1 MSSLISK
8 FTKSLD
14 RPLFS
19 TALIHLLFAGFCLLA
34 SLFDDRVL
42 LGLPVWIKPFKFAI
56 SFGLYAFSLAYL
68 VPFVQNRL
76 SRRIISYVTL
86 ISVSVVVLLVG
97 IQAARGEIS
106 HFNDD
111 DGLGDMIYSIMSV
124 FAVTTTLSLI
134 YLIVELL
141 RKPQAALTSSFR
153 LAVQLGLWFTLI
165 GSLVGAFMAELSG
178 HTVGGPDGGPGLP
191 VLSWSTVL
199 GDWRVAHFLG
209 LHGLQVFILAGWF
222 SKKWRQAKL
231 FLWGLALAYGGLI
244 AYVCWLTLNSKSLFS
259 I

>member
-1 MSSLISK
+1 M
-8 FTKSLD
+8 TKRLD
-14 RPLFS
+14 RPLYY
-19 TALIHLLFAGFCLLA
+19 TALVHFTIAGLCLLA
-34 SLFDDRVL
+34 LLFDDRVL

-56 SFGLYAFSLAYL
+56 SFGVYSLTLAYL
-68 VPFVQNRL
+68 VPFVQSL
-76 SRRIISYVTL
+76 ISRRIISFVTL
-86 ISVSVVVLLVG
+86 VSVCMVVLLVG

-111 DGLGDMIYSIMSV
+111 DGFGDMVYSMMSV
-124 FAVTTTLSLI
+124 FAVTTTLSLV

-141 RKPQAALTSSFR
+141 RKPPASWTSSFR
-153 LAVQLGLWFTLI
+153 LAAQLGLWFTLI
-165 GSLVGAFMAELSG
+165 GSLVGGFMAELSG

-209 LHGLQVFILAGWF
+209 LHGLQVFLLAGWW
-222 SKKWRQAKL
+222 SKTWRQGNL
-231 FLWGLALAYGGLI
+231 FLWGLAVAYGGFL
-244 AYVCWLTLNSKSLFS
+244 AFVCWWTLNAKSMFS

>member
-1 MSSLISK
+1 MFSRI
-8 FTKSLD
+8 FTITKSLD
-14 RPLFS
+14 RHLYY
-19 TALIHLLFAGFCLLA
+19 TAMIHFAIAGLCLLA
-34 SLFDDRVL
+34 LLFDDRVL

-56 SFGLYAFSLAYL
+56 SFGVYSLTFAYL
-68 VPFVQNRL
+68 VPFVQSL
-76 SRRIISYVTL
+76 ISRRIISFGTFV
-86 ISVSVVVLLVG
+86 SVSMVLLLVG

-124 FAVTTTLSLI
+124 FAVTTTLSLV

-141 RKPQAALTSSFR
+141 RKPPAAFTSSFR

-165 GSLVGAFMAELSG
+165 GSLVGGFMAELSG

-209 LHGLQVFILAGWF
+209 LHGLQVFLLAGWW
-222 SKKWRQAKL
+222 SKTWQQAKL
-231 FLWGLALAYGGLI
+231 CLWGLAVTYGIFLAF
-244 AYVCWLTLNSKSLFS
+244 VCWLTLSAKSLFS

>member
-1 MSSLISK
+1 LSSRILV

-14 RPLFS
+14 RPLYY
-19 TALIHLLFAGFCLLA
+19 TALIHLFFAGFCLLA
-34 SLFDDRVL
+34 LLLDDRVL

-56 SFGLYAFSLAYL
+56 SFGLYALTFAYL
-68 VPFVQNRL
+68 VPFVQSSL

-86 ISVSVVVLLVG
+86 FSVSMVLLLVA

-111 DGLGDMIYSIMSV
+111 DGLGDMFYSMMSV
-124 FAVTTTLSLI
+124 FAVTTTLSLV

-141 RKPQAALTSSFR
+141 RKPPVALTSSFR

-165 GSLVGAFMAELSG
+165 GSLVGGFMAELSG
-178 HTVGGPDGGPGLP
+178 HTVGGADGGPGLP

-209 LHGLQVFILAGWF
+209 LHGLQMFLLAGWF
-222 SKKWRQAKL
+222 SKTWRQAKL
-231 FLWGLALAYGGLI
+231 FLWGLALAYGGFL
-244 AYVCWLTLNSKSLFS
+244 AFVCWLTLNAKSLFA